1 MSQPY
6 SDQALSSKAVVIE
19 AISTQLLRIYQ
30 QCQSQF
36 SRINDPSLFTGQAG
50 LVLFYWYWQ
59 KCQPHHP
66 QLAADS
72 PLPELDVS
80 VLVNQL
86 LRPRQPGDSISAV
99 HLPGVAWLLELLLQ
113 QSDYEAEFNRH
124 YSQQLQQLL
133 SGVDHWSGEI
143 ELTLG
148 LAGLAVFVRRRAAVN
163 ADAVQIYQHIVR
175 LCAGLAVYPQPG
187 LAYWPTAVGSF
198 FRKNSTEVTEV
209 NLGLAHGMPAVLA
222 SIIPAIKIPALS
234 HQASGLLSAGCQWLL
249 QQQLQQADSCF
260 PYRAGAG
267 ADSRLG
273 WCYGDLSLALLLA
286 RAGQAL
292 QNADLL
298 AQAHRIALHA
308 AARQQQSARV
318 TDAALCHG
326 SAGLMLQFRLL
337 QQFFPDPALAEAAC
351 YWRQLTLQLLPLAIE
366 QQDAGLLNGTAGI
379 GLALLVELGADTV
392 WTEALLL
399 S

>member
-1 MSQPY
+1 MPSASSQ
-6 SDQALSSKAVVIE
+6 LTAVAE
-19 AISTQLLRIYQ
+19 LYPQLQLIYQ

-36 SRINDPSLFTGQAG
+36 SRLSDPSLLTGQAG
-50 LVLFYWYWQ
+50 LVLFCWYWQ
-59 KCQPHHP
+59 KCQPYHP
-66 QLAADS
+66 QLATDS
-72 PLPELDVS
+72 PRPELDVS

-86 LRPRQPGDSISAV
+86 LQPRQPGDSISAV
-99 HLPGVAWLLELLLQ
+99 QLPGVAWLLELLLQ
-113 QSDYEAEFNRH
+113 QSGYDAEFNRS
-124 YSQQLQQLL
+124 YNQQLQQLL
-133 SGVDHWSGEI
+133 SELEHWPGEI

-148 LAGLAVFVRRRAAVN
+148 LAGLAVFVRRRAMADP
-163 ADAVQIYQHIVR
+163 DAVRTYQHILR
-175 LCAGLAVYPQPG
+175 LCAGLAVSPQPG
-187 LAYWPTAVGSF
+187 QAYWPTAVGSF
-198 FRKNSTEVTEV
+198 FRKDSTLVTEV

-222 SIIPAIKIPALS
+222 TIIPAVSIPSLS
-234 HQASGLLSAGCQWLL
+234 SQASELLSAGCQWLL
-249 QQQLQQADSCF
+249 QQQLPQAESCF
-260 PYRAGAG
+260 PYRAGTG

-286 RAGQAL
+286 RAGQVL
-292 QNADLL
+292 QNAALL
-298 AQAHRIALHA
+298 KEARRIALHA

-351 YWRQLTLQLLPLAIE
+351 YWRQLTLQLLPVAIE
-366 QQDAGLLNGTAGI
+366 QLESGLLNGTAGI

>member
-1 MSQPY
+1 MKADMSVHSENLIIHFLQ
-6 SDQALSSKAVVIE
+6 I
-19 AISTQLLRIYQ
+19 IYQ
-30 QCQSQF
+30 RCQSKF
-36 SRINDPSLFTGQAG
+36 TENADPSLFTGQAG
-50 LVLFYWYWQ
+50 IVLFCWYWQ
-59 KCQPHHP
+59 KFQQQHP
-66 QLAADS
+66 AIADIKPLTLDAA
-72 PLPELDVS
+72 VM
-80 VLVNQL
+80 VNQL
-86 LRPRQPGDSISAV
+86 LQQSQLQSSGSASAL

-113 QSDYEAEFNRH
+113 QSDYDADFNRA
-124 YSQQLQQLL
+124 YLWQLQQALSALL
-133 SGVDHWSGEI
+133 QWSGEI

-148 LAGLAVFVRRRAAVN
+148 LAGLAVFVRRRAMADP
-163 ADAVQIYQHIVR
+163 DAVQTYQQILR

-187 LAYWPTAVGSF
+187 QAYWPTAVGSF
-198 FRKNSTEVTEV
+198 FRKDSTLVTEV

-222 SIIPAIKIPALS
+222 TIIPAVSIPGLS
-234 HQASGLLSAGCQWLL
+234 SQASELLSAGCQWLL
-249 QQQLQQADSCF
+249 QQQLPQAESCF
-260 PYRAGAG
+260 PYRAGTG

-273 WCYGDLSLALLLA
+273 WCYGDLSVALLLA

-292 QNADLL
+292 QSAALL
-298 AQAHRIALHA
+298 KEARRIALHA

-337 QQFFPDPALAEAAC
+337 QQFFPDQALAEAAC
-351 YWRQLTLQLLPLAIE
+351 YWRQLTLQLLPVAIE
-366 QQDAGLLNGTAGI
+366 QLDCGLLNGTAGI